1 MCHSVGG
8 AASSMLAVVS
18 GNMLPVKPQQR
29 TDFLRQREGQTVNY
43 GLRKVLRCTARKTT
57 RVILNYFFAPG
68 ICRVFVGV
76 CWVCARL
83 GADGYLRL
91 SLMS

>member
-68 ICRVFVGV
+68 VRWVFMGV
-76 CWVCARL
+76 RWVA
-83 GADGYLRL
+83 
-91 SLMS
+91 